1 MEPTRASARGPA
13 SQRDGVRWGLRAAP
27 HRPYS
32 PAPSSGLHHANAAD
46 EEPQPCGQGP
56 RPRLNASRHADE
68 ITITPAT
75 NTIRTGGTGAALPAA
90 GSCWIDPG
98 RPWQYHCAESF
109 GSRDCGEMPTVEQF
123 SCLTEAKV
131 VIEDWRV
138 DYNEPR
144 PRPVLGDKSSARLA
158 RA

>member
-1 MEPTRASARGPA
+1 
-13 SQRDGVRWGLRAAP
+13 
-27 HRPYS
+27 
-32 PAPSSGLHHANAAD
+32 
-46 EEPQPCGQGP
+46 
-56 RPRLNASRHADE
+56 
-68 ITITPAT
+68 
-75 NTIRTGGTGAALPAA
+75 
-90 GSCWIDPG
+90 
-98 RPWQYHCAESF
+98 
-109 GSRDCGEMPTVEQF
+109 MPTVEQF